1 MTRTGIAAGDFILLG
16 KITRPHGIR
25 GEVKVHPY
33 SGLPENFLRYSE
45 IFIGT
50 ADRDERIPYTVEHCR
65 IQGRS
70 VLLTLTGCRDRDR
83 AELLAGKEVW
93 LRRGDL
99 PEPDEDEF
107 YLIDLIGRRAV
118 TDDHRILG
126 RITGILETGAHDIL
140 SVTDDGREYLIPLRK
155 EFIVEIADQEVVLKL
170 PPGLLEM
177 NG

>member
-25 GEVKVHPY
+25 GEVKILPY
-33 SGLPENFLRYSE
+33 SGLPENFRHYGE

-50 ADRDERIPYTVEHCR
+50 ADREERVPYTVEHCR

-70 VLLTLTGCRDRDR
+70 VLLTLTGCRDRSR

-93 LRRGDL
+93 LRRMDL
-99 PEPDEDEF
+99 PEPGEDEF
-107 YLIDLIGRRAV
+107 YLIDLIGRKAV
-118 TDDHRILG
+118 TVDHRNLG
-126 RITGILETGAHDIL
+126 RITDILATGAHDTL
-140 SVTDDGREYLIPLRK
+140 SVTDGGREYLIPLRK